1 MGQHRRWFPQDQDG
15 AEKVVLP
22 IIDMYAT
29 GQNIVRLR
37 ESAGLSVNDLQEK
50 LKLATSQA
58 IYRWQRGE
66 TIPSIDNLIV
76 LADIFGVTVDEII
89 VRRYIEY

>member
-1 MGQHRRWFPQDQDG
+1 MGRPRRWFPQNQDG
-15 AEKVVLP
+15 AEKVVIP
-22 IIDMYAT
+22 IIDMHAT

-66 TIPSIDNLIV
+66 TIPSIDNLII
-76 LADIFGVTVDEII
+76 LTDIFGVTVDQII

>member
-1 MGQHRRWFPQDQDG
+1 MGRHRRWFPQDQDG

>member
-1 MGQHRRWFPQDQDG
+1 MGRHRRWLPQNYEGTELVDI
-15 AEKVVLP
+15 P

-37 ESAGLSVNDLQEK
+37 ESARLSVNDLQEK
-50 LKLATSQA
+50 LKLASSQA

-66 TIPSIDNLIV
+66 TIPSIDNLII

-89 VRRYIEY
+89 VRRRIEY